1 MPPDAV
7 LSTLRHVWAVLE
19 RQKVPAALAGG
30 LAMLAWNRARFT
42 SDVDLLIAIGESLR
56 KDVLHELRRS
66 GVRAQAPVVRIGD
79 DKFIQLTYEPPGSLV
94 EIQVDLI
101 LATTEFHQQAID
113 RRVELP
119 RERLGFDAQVVQC
132 EDLIILKLI
141 AGRILD
147 RVDVGE
153 LLKANRP
160 ELDFVY
166 LTAWIRKLKLYR
178 AFQEAWNDV
187 FAGEP
192 APQ

>member
-1 MPPDAV
+1 
-7 LSTLRHVWAVLE
+7 
-19 RQKVPAALAGG
+19 
-30 LAMLAWNRARFT
+30 MLAWNRARFT
-42 SDVDLLIAIGESLR
+42 SDVDLLIAIREPLL

-66 GVRAQAPVVRIGD
+66 GVRAQAPVLRIGD
-79 DKFIQLTYEPPGSLV
+79 DKFIQLIYEPPGSLV
-94 EIQVDLI
+94 QIQVDLI

-119 RERLGFDAQVVQC
+119 RERLGFAAQVVRC

-187 FAGEP
+187 LAGEP
-192 APQ
+192 VPQ